1 MMAEKLTDAEQLA
14 GIEKEVR
21 TEIEQAA
28 KFALDTPYPKP
39 EEVDQDVYA

>member
-1 MMAEKLTDAEQLA
+1 
-14 GIEKEVR
+14 VR
-21 TEIEQAA
+21 AEIEQAA